1 MKQITL
7 DSKVFEEYHNSEFS
21 EADIELGRPLK
32 ILNLIIL
39 NESYMFETYSKFKKN
54 GFNNASYNSLISL
67 GDSLTNIYKDLQ
79 ELVTE
84 DMFNRNNDMS
94 KLYFTRFENMY
105 KEIMPQLENELEKI
119 KNGERK

>member
-1 MKQITL
+1 
-7 DSKVFEEYHNSEFS
+7 
-21 EADIELGRPLK
+21 
-32 ILNLIIL
+32 
-39 NESYMFETYSKFKKN
+39 MFETYSKFKKN